1 MLKCPSSCG
10 SKSDISKVPAVAALG
25 ASLEEAVVVA
35 AMAGATEA
43 DTAMLANKAAITG
56 TIWFE

>member
-10 SKSDISKVPAVAALG
+10 SKSDISKVPAVDALG

>member
-1 MLKCPSSCG
+1 M
-10 SKSDISKVPAVAALG
+10 AALG